1 MSTGTTIGVIVAA
14 LVVLAAVAVLLKI
27 FLQRKRLRAKFGPEY
42 ERVMRRTDNRM
53 EAERELVAREQ
64 EHAKLELRPL
74 SPVSR
79 ESYARHW
86 TRVQEQF
93 VDAPTTAVGQ
103 ADRLVTDL
111 MAERGYPTE
120 GYEEQASMLSVDHA
134 QALDHY
140 REARAITERQD
151 RGEATTEELRV
162 AMVHYRSLFED
173 LLGEPSDGERREG
186 AR

>member
-1 MSTGTTIGVIVAA
+1 MSTGTTIGVVVAA
-14 LVVLAAVAVLLKI
+14 LVVLAAVAVLLRVV
-27 FLQRKRLRAKFGPEY
+27 LRRRRLRARFGPEY
-42 ERVMRRTDNRM
+42 ERVVRGSDNKM
-53 EAERELVAREQ
+53 AAERQLLDRER

-74 SPVSR
+74 TPVSR
-79 ESYARHW
+79 ESYSRDW

-93 VDAPTTAVGQ
+93 VDAPSTAVGQ

-120 GYEEQASMLSVDHA
+120 GFEERASMLSVEHA
-134 QALDHY
+134 RALDHY
-140 REARAITERQD
+140 REAHAITQRQD

-162 AMVHYRSLFED
+162 AMVHYRTLFED
-173 LLGEPSDGERREG
+173 LLGGPRDGQRREG

>member
-14 LVVLAAVAVLLKI
+14 LAVLAAVVVLLKV
-27 FLQRKRLRAKFGPEY
+27 LVQRKRLRAKFGPEY
-42 ERVMRRTDNRM
+42 ERVVRGSDSRM
-53 EAERELVAREQ
+53 AAERELVERER

-74 SPVSR
+74 SPASR
-79 ESYARHW
+79 ESYARNW

-120 GYEEQASMLSVDHA
+120 GYERRASMLSVEHA
-134 QALDHY
+134 RALDHY
-140 REARAITERQD
+140 REAHAITERQD
-151 RGEATTEELRV
+151 RGEATTEDLRV
-162 AMVHYRSLFED
+162 AMVHYRTLFED
-173 LLGEPSDGERREG
+173 LLGDPRDGQRREG